1 MRCKTEH
8 DLYSLCQ
15 YAICSLLK
23 FAHLY
28 INLCCRMSETPGVM
42 GQMRPLPEPV
52 NEGQLNS
59 LLQLDRVVSSKLVVC
74 RIRT

>member
-1 MRCKTEH
+1 
-8 DLYSLCQ
+8 
-15 YAICSLLK
+15 
-23 FAHLY
+23 
-28 INLCCRMSETPGVM
+28 MSETPGVI

-74 RIRT
+74 RSLYKISPRFMIILHVKNVKYVS

>member
-1 MRCKTEH
+1 MICTV
-8 DLYSLCQ
+8 
-15 YAICSLLK
+15 YANMLSVLVEVCSLN
-23 FAHLY
+23 